1 MREGK
6 ERSGQGV
13 FQESLML
20 TRQLFLPNRG
30 KDLVLKELWRELFHR
45 GWGEGLN
52 LKRSVRGSCRKGF
65 LKSTFSIG
73 QNRKYLCIGMGCVWS
88 ELVGGNSCHEILI
101 QHPLEAIP
109 Q

>member
-30 KDLVLKELWRELFHR
+30 KDLVLKNS
-45 GWGEGLN
+45 GE
-52 LKRSVRGSCRKGF
+52 SC
-65 LKSTFSIG
+65 SIG
-73 QNRKYLCIGMGCVWS
+73 
-88 ELVGGNSCHEILI
+88 GGGKV
-101 QHPLEAIP
+101 
-109 Q
+109 